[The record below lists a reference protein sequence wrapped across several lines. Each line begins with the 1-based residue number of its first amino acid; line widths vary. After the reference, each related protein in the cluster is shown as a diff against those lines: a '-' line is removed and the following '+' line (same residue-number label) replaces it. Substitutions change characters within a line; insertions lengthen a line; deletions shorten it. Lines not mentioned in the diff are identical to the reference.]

1 MRVVFSINHY
11 DKYEAFNVK
20 SIIQFVNKAQLSVW
34 FWDVKKHNFTFLSDQ
49 LLDKVK
55 KAAGSTMSRNE
66 VIRLFEKHGSIDMKN
81 IARELAQDREACY
94 PHCISLSNGHSIWL
108 DTKMIGIKDKDN
120 RLVLIIGF
128 IKDEQEAG
136 LIQDNNTM
144 ISNDSFTGLPNLSDG
159 WKAIERLI
167 NQSGQKKKKFAL
179 VKVVVSNFPNLLIT
193 FGNDIAHQVL
203 YEVSHRLT
211 KYMDNKGLAFHSY
224 TDGWYLVFYSVRNIE
239 KVVEKMMG
247 ILQNP
252 INIDDEKVHLIINV
266 GMTRYPDHGI
276 NVEELMKHTMIATLS
291 AVKHGPGGKDIYTEE
306 ENIALLK
313 KAQLRQDLFECIQK
327 NELYLEYQPKVC
339 VKSLAV
345 TGAEALIRWQ
355 HPIWGNVSPA
365 EFIPLIKEIGL
376 EENLTLFVIDE
387 AVKQL
392 KQWQK
397 AGISSPNLSIN
408 LSPECLLLPGLY
420 SYLKSILKKYKVS
433 PKQLEIEI
441 TEDVKLK
448 YNATILNTLAKIQD
462 LGINIALDDM
472 GEGFSS
478 LYDLVNYKIDTLKID
493 RRAIDELENCN
504 SQRTIIKGLL
514 DICDELGIKTV
525 VEGVERKAQFDV
537 LKEMDCDEIQGFY
550 FSPSISSQE
559 MEKWFQMSYAVPS
572 TQSDVRQIEH
582 RKYFCVK
589 LPHSLYAE
597 IRILT
602 IRDKEINLER
612 DTVILV
618 QNIGPGGLMFYSYL
632 QLPVND
638 LIIYQFEMD
647 ILGSQ
652 FSFAGKIV
660 WHNEH
665 RKGIYAH
672 GVEFQIN
679 EAERERLTS
688 ALFKLSALVRD
699 KPTYTDNS
707 ILEDDPVLYLR
718 KLNVKRKV

>member
-20 SIIQFVNKAQLSVW
+20 SFIQFVNKAQLSVW

-49 LLDKVK
+49 LLDKVE

-179 VKVVVSNFPNLLIT
+179 VKVVVSNFPNILIT

-597 IRILT
+597 MRILT

>member
-20 SIIQFVNKAQLSVW
+20 SFIQFVNKAQLSVW

-49 LLDKVK
+49 LLDKVE

-179 VKVVVSNFPNLLIT
+179 VKVVVSNFPNLLIS

-313 KAQLRQDLFECIQK
+313 KAQLGQDLFECIQK

-355 HPIWGNVSPA
+355 HPI
-365 EFIPLIKEIGL
+365 
-376 EENLTLFVIDE
+376 
-387 AVKQL
+387 
-392 KQWQK
+392 
-397 AGISSPNLSIN
+397 
-408 LSPECLLLPGLY
+408 
-420 SYLKSILKKYKVS
+420 
-433 PKQLEIEI
+433 
-441 TEDVKLK
+441 
-448 YNATILNTLAKIQD
+448 
-462 LGINIALDDM
+462 
-472 GEGFSS
+472 
-478 LYDLVNYKIDTLKID
+478 
-493 RRAIDELENCN
+493 
-504 SQRTIIKGLL
+504 
-514 DICDELGIKTV
+514 
-525 VEGVERKAQFDV
+525 
-537 LKEMDCDEIQGFY
+537 
-550 FSPSISSQE
+550 
-559 MEKWFQMSYAVPS
+559 
-572 TQSDVRQIEH
+572 
-582 RKYFCVK
+582 
-589 LPHSLYAE
+589 
-597 IRILT
+597 
-602 IRDKEINLER
+602 
-612 DTVILV
+612 
-618 QNIGPGGLMFYSYL
+618 
-632 QLPVND
+632 
-638 LIIYQFEMD
+638 
-647 ILGSQ
+647 
-652 FSFAGKIV
+652 
-660 WHNEH
+660 
-665 RKGIYAH
+665 
-672 GVEFQIN
+672 
-679 EAERERLTS
+679 
-688 ALFKLSALVRD
+688 
-699 KPTYTDNS
+699 
-707 ILEDDPVLYLR
+707 
-718 KLNVKRKV
+718 

>member
-20 SIIQFVNKAQLSVW
+20 SFIQFVNKAQLSVW

-49 LLDKVK
+49 LLDKVE

-179 VKVVVSNFPNLLIT
+179 VKVVVSNFPNILIT

-589 LPHSLYAE
+589 L
-597 IRILT
+597 
-602 IRDKEINLER
+602 
-612 DTVILV
+612 
-618 QNIGPGGLMFYSYL
+618 
-632 QLPVND
+632 
-638 LIIYQFEMD
+638 LIHYM
-647 ILGSQ
+647 
-652 FSFAGKIV
+652 
-660 WHNEH
+660 
-665 RKGIYAH
+665 RK
-672 GVEFQIN
+672 
-679 EAERERLTS
+679 
-688 ALFKLSALVRD
+688 
-699 KPTYTDNS
+699 
-707 ILEDDPVLYLR
+707 
-718 KLNVKRKV
+718 

>member
-1 MRVVFSINHY
+1 M
-11 DKYEAFNVK
+11 DK
-20 SIIQFVNKAQLSVW
+20 
-34 FWDVKKHNFTFLSDQ
+34 
-49 LLDKVK
+49 
-55 KAAGSTMSRNE
+55 
-66 VIRLFEKHGSIDMKN
+66 
-81 IARELAQDREACY
+81 
-94 PHCISLSNGHSIWL
+94 
-108 DTKMIGIKDKDN
+108 
-120 RLVLIIGF
+120 
-128 IKDEQEAG
+128 
-136 LIQDNNTM
+136 
-144 ISNDSFTGLPNLSDG
+144 
-159 WKAIERLI
+159 
-167 NQSGQKKKKFAL
+167 KKKKFAL

-224 TDGWYLVFYSVRNIE
+224 TDVWYLVFYSVRNIE

-397 AGISSPNLSIN
+397 AGISSPKLSIN

-537 LKEMDCDEIQGFY
+537 LREMDCDEIQGFY

-559 MEKWFQMSYAVPS
+559 MEKWFQMSYAIPS
-572 TQSDVRQIEH
+572 TQSDVRQIER
-582 RKYFCVK
+582 RKYFRVK

-597 IRILT
+597 MRILT

-632 QLPVND
+632 QLPVNV

>member
-1 MRVVFSINHY
+1 M
-11 DKYEAFNVK
+11 
-20 SIIQFVNKAQLSVW
+20 
-34 FWDVKKHNFTFLSDQ
+34 
-49 LLDKVK
+49 
-55 KAAGSTMSRNE
+55 
-66 VIRLFEKHGSIDMKN
+66 
-81 IARELAQDREACY
+81 
-94 PHCISLSNGHSIWL
+94 
-108 DTKMIGIKDKDN
+108 
-120 RLVLIIGF
+120 
-128 IKDEQEAG
+128 
-136 LIQDNNTM
+136 
-144 ISNDSFTGLPNLSDG
+144 
-159 WKAIERLI
+159 
-167 NQSGQKKKKFAL
+167 
-179 VKVVVSNFPNLLIT
+179 
-193 FGNDIAHQVL
+193 
-203 YEVSHRLT
+203 
-211 KYMDNKGLAFHSY
+211 
-224 TDGWYLVFYSVRNIE
+224 
-239 KVVEKMMG
+239 
-247 ILQNP
+247 
-252 INIDDEKVHLIINV
+252 
-266 GMTRYPDHGI
+266 
-276 NVEELMKHTMIATLS
+276 
-291 AVKHGPGGKDIYTEE
+291 
-306 ENIALLK
+306 
-313 KAQLRQDLFECIQK
+313 
-327 NELYLEYQPKVC
+327 
-339 VKSLAV
+339 
-345 TGAEALIRWQ
+345 
-355 HPIWGNVSPA
+355 
-365 EFIPLIKEIGL
+365 
-376 EENLTLFVIDE
+376 
-387 AVKQL
+387 
-392 KQWQK
+392 
-397 AGISSPNLSIN
+397 
-408 LSPECLLLPGLY
+408 
-420 SYLKSILKKYKVS
+420 S

-448 YNATILNTLAKIQD
+448 YNATVLNTLAKIQD

-525 VEGVERKAQFDV
+525 VEGVERKAQFDI
-537 LKEMDCDEIQGFY
+537 LREMDCDEIQGFY

-597 IRILT
+597 MRILT